1 MAMQVLA
8 IGVLA
13 GIHGTAGGQ
22 GPGNLAG
29 PGTKAET
36 GRAGPAATEALPRVL
51 LVPERETTLVAPMVG
66 TVQQLSADLGGPVA
80 RGAIVARFE
89 CSEQRARVGMARAEL
104 QSASEQLAAK
114 ERLQGLAAAGD
125 VEVSL
130 ARAALAKAR
139 AQVELGQAQAA
150 HCAVAAPF
158 SGRIARL
165 HIREHQGVN
174 VGQPIIDLVST
185 GPLRVRLNAP
195 SRWLAWLKP
204 GAAFSVQIDET
215 GRTYRAVLTAI
226 NARVDAASQ
235 SIELEGRIDGNPPE
249 LLAGMSGVARFG
261 TPGP

>member
-158 SGRIARL
+158 SGRIALVDDTPVRSSDCVSSGGWEIPRQGEGEGIQCRSHRL
-165 HIREHQGVN
+165 PV
-174 VGQPIIDLVST
+174 V
-185 GPLRVRLNAP
+185 
-195 SRWLAWLKP
+195 W
-204 GAAFSVQIDET
+204 
-215 GRTYRAVLTAI
+215 
-226 NARVDAASQ
+226 
-235 SIELEGRIDGNPPE
+235 
-249 LLAGMSGVARFG
+249 
-261 TPGP
+261 